1 MAEESR
7 IDRLRTL
14 MEQRGYDAVVL
25 RNNPD
30 LRWLTGASRVFDAE
44 AAHEAG
50 LPCVG
55 LTMGHTCEP
64 QELVD
69 AGCCALCDTVDDL
82 RRVLLG

>member
-1 MAEESR
+1 MAEDSR

-44 AAHEAG
+44 AAHTIWTAKRLNPG
-50 LPCVG
+50 IRDRAAASGPRKG
-55 LTMGHTCEP
+55 P
-64 QELVD
+64 RW
-69 AGCCALCDTVDDL
+69 A
-82 RRVLLG
+82 